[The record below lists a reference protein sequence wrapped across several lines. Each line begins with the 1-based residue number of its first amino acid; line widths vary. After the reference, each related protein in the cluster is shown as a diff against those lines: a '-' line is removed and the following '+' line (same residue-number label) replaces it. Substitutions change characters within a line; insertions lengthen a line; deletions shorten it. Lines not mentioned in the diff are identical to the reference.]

1 MSPPSDKCTNCA
13 KMCIN
18 GQNCIQ
24 CDKCDGW
31 MHLRCSGLKLKEFQ
45 NVGKD
50 TAYSVLSIPVESVLS
65 PFIIPKMQLT
75 AVLMNV
81 PNGSTSA
88 APPFRLLN
96 TWIVNP
102 ACTPNIGFAL
112 TVQVCLLMI
121 LINWNF
127 VILSMMIYS
136 CMITSIFSQ
145 EIPFS
150 RKSALSV
157 IEISQMIKNVDASH
171 VFLAVA
177 MSTGNVV
184 T

>member
-1 MSPPSDKCTNCA
+1 MLVKT
-13 KMCIN
+13 
-18 GQNCIQ
+18 QN
-24 CDKCDGW
+24 
-31 MHLRCSGLKLKEFQ
+31 LY
-45 NVGKD
+45 
-50 TAYSVLSIPVESVLS
+50 AYSVLSIPVESVLS

-136 CMITSIFSQ
+136 CMIGAVPLCRRTI
-145 EIPFS
+145 
-150 RKSALSV
+150 
-157 IEISQMIKNVDASH
+157 ISTYCYIDKNVEVKVQNLYSYID
-171 VFLAVA
+171 
-177 MSTGNVV
+177 MSM
-184 T
+184 